1 MKSKHFKALF
11 VPIFVFMSVFTFV
24 KNLFDSD
31 FSSESLIR
39 ITFIA
44 FFSSLITG
52 TIFGLLNMLWRKKD
66 TFRQF
71 FSK

>member
-11 VPIFVFMSVFTFV
+11 IPIFVFMSVFMFV

-39 ITFIA
+39 ITAIA
-44 FFSSLITG
+44 FTSSLITG
-52 TIFGLLNMLWRKKD
+52 TIFGLINMFWLKKD
-66 TFRQF
+66 TIRQF

>member
-11 VPIFVFMSVFTFV
+11 IPIFVFMFVFTIV
-24 KNLFDSD
+24 RKLFDGD
-31 FSSESLIR
+31 FSSETLLKI
-39 ITFIA
+39 FLIA

-52 TIFGLLNMLWRKKD
+52 TIFGLINMLWLKKD
-66 TFRQF
+66 TIRQF

>member
-1 MKSKHFKALF
+1 MKSKHFKVLF
-11 VPIFVFMSVFTFV
+11 IPVFVFMFAYTIVR
-24 KNLFDSD
+24 KLFDSD
-31 FSSESLIR
+31 FSSESLLKI
-39 ITFIA
+39 FLVA

-52 TIFGLLNMLWRKKD
+52 TLFGLINMLWRKKD

>member
-1 MKSKHFKALF
+1 MKSKYFKALF
-11 VPIFVFMSVFTFV
+11 IPIFVFMSAFMFV

-31 FSSESLIR
+31 FSQESLLR

-44 FFSSLITG
+44 FSSSLITG
-52 TIFGLLNMLWRKKD
+52 TLFGLINMLWRKKD